1 MGEPSTNTL
10 LSRWPALLLAAAL
23 AGCQPGED
31 RGQVEGEGP
40 EAADEAPAIP
50 VEVATAS
57 RGDIVAVYSSTA
69 PIEAFAEAEVVAKVG
84 GEVIEILVE
93 EGQRVEE
100 GQVLARLDGG
110 RLRFEMQQAEANL
123 NKLERDYSRN
133 VDLKERGI
141 ISLGEFEKILYEME
155 ALRASFNLAKL
166 ELSYTEIKAPIDGV
180 VARRYIKTGNTLAVN
195 APTFQVTSL
204 EPLVAYLYVPER
216 EYRHIAAGQTA
227 TIQVDALQGTAFE
240 GIVARI
246 SPVIDPST
254 GTFKVT
260 VEVVDETR
268 RLRPGMFGR
277 VDIVYDSHFNALQI
291 PRSAIVDDGG
301 ESIVYVI
308 EEGTAQRRVVETG
321 YTNKGRVE
329 VLDGL
334 ADSDRFVLVGQAG
347 LKAGSKVTVIN
358 VASVGEASVGENTPA
373 TL

>member
-1 MGEPSTNTL
+1 MGERSTNTL
-10 LSRWPALLLAAAL
+10 LSRWPALLLAGVL
-23 AGCQPGED
+23 AGCQAGEGS
-31 RGQVEGEGP
+31 GQVEEGGTP
-40 EAADEAPAIP
+40 AADEAPAIP
-50 VEVATAS
+50 VEVATAT
-57 RGDIVAVYSSTA
+57 RADIVAVYSSTA

-100 GQVLARLDGG
+100 NQVLARLDGR

-180 VARRYIKTGNTLAVN
+180 VARRHIKVGNTLAVN

-204 EPLVAYLYVPER
+204 EPLVAHLYVPER
-216 EYRHIAAGQTA
+216 QYRYIEAGQAA

-240 GIVARI
+240 GIVSRI
-246 SPVIDPST
+246 SPVIDPAT

-277 VDIVYDSHFNALQI
+277 VDVVYDSHANALQI
-291 PRSAIVDDGG
+291 PRSAIVEDAG
-301 ESIVYVI
+301 ESIVYVV
-308 EEGTAQRRVVETG
+308 EEGTAHRRVIETG
-321 YTNKGRVE
+321 YTSKGRIE
-329 VLDGL
+329 VVDGL
-334 ADSDRFVLVGQAG
+334 VDSDRFVLVGQAG
-347 LKAGSKVTVIN
+347 LKAGSKVAVIN
-358 VASVGEASVGENTPA
+358 MASVGDASVGENTPA